1 MNYNAEKYAGLLI
14 SIAANIDTV
23 NKLAKEILSSSDNRD
38 FLYDVHQMTD
48 MSLASL
54 HTHLTKGGEN
64 LVKTITLV

>member
-48 MSLASL
+48 MSLARF
-54 HTHLTKGGEN
+54 HTN
-64 LVKTITLV
+64 ITAFS